1 MKRGPATPLAE
12 LPLLQ
17 LVMYALPSITLQF
30 LFVPMTAL
38 LPAFYAR
45 ELSMSLATV
54 GGVLLA
60 SRMAD
65 LVLDPL
71 IGRLSDGTRTRW
83 GRRKPWMVA
92 GTPVLMLGAVLLF
105 MPLNFGLS
113 PPWYLLVA
121 SMVIYLGGSMLG
133 LAYSAWGA
141 EVVSSYHGRSKVAGM
156 REAFGVFGIV
166 LAASVPAVTA
176 LYGHAV
182 DRFTMGVLGWM
193 IIIITPL
200 TVGLAI
206 RLVPEPAIVE
216 RAPIDWRRQLLGLW
230 ANKPFRVLCIAFIVM
245 NLGSSVATSTLVFFI
260 VHYLRQPEVVGPVLL
275 GSFCSVLAFVPVWVW
290 ISRKIGKHRA
300 AGISLIGAILINA
313 VVALLLQPGDGWWFV
328 AAMVLAG
335 ACSAGY
341 LTLPLGMMG
350 DVIDFDTLRTGQTRG
365 GVYFGIWSFAQKLS
379 PAIAVGIT
387 LPLLTYV
394 GFDPAARGGT
404 AGVEALKYIFALG
417 STPLFL
423 IGALLLMVFPID
435 ARRHGVIRR
444 RLDTQAERRA
454 RDDMSARTE
463 LPGQP

>member
-1 MKRGPATPLAE
+1 MKAAPAGPLAE

-17 LVMYALPSITLQF
+17 LLIYALPSVTLQF

-54 GGVLLA
+54 GGVLLT

-105 MPLNFGLS
+105 MPLSLGLS
-113 PPWYLLVA
+113 PAWYLLVA

-156 REAFGVFGIV
+156 REALGVLGIV

-193 IIIITPL
+193 IIVITPL

-206 RLVPEPAIVE
+206 RFVPEPAIIE
-216 RAPIDWRRQLLGLW
+216 RAAIDWRQQLLGLW
-230 ANKPFRVLCIAFIVM
+230 RNKPFRVLCIAFVVM

-260 VHYLRQPEVVGPVLL
+260 VHYLRQPEIIGPVLL
-275 GSFCSVLAFVPVWVW
+275 GSFGSVLAFVPVWVW
-290 ISRKIGKHRA
+290 ISRRIGKHRA
-300 AGISLIGAILINA
+300 AGISLIAAILINT
-313 VVALLLQPGDGWWFV
+313 VLALLLQPGDGWWFV
-328 AAMVLAG
+328 GAMIVAG
-335 ACSAGY
+335 AASAGY

-350 DVIDFDTLRTGQTRG
+350 DVIDFDALKTGQTRG
-365 GVYFGIWSFAQKLS
+365 GLYFGIWSFAQKIS

-394 GFDPAARGGT
+394 GFDPASKGGT
-404 AGVEALKYIFALG
+404 AGVMALKYIFALG

-423 IGALLLMVFPID
+423 IGALLLMAFPID
-435 ARRHGVIRR
+435 ARRHGIIRR
-444 RLDTQAERRA
+444 RLDGRAERQA
-454 RDDMSARTE
+454 RDGTK
-463 LPGQP
+463 

>member
-1 MKRGPATPLAE
+1 VKAAPAGPLAE

-17 LVMYALPSITLQF
+17 LLIYALPSVTLQF

-105 MPLNFGLS
+105 MPLSLGLS
-113 PPWYLLVA
+113 PAWYLLVA

-156 REAFGVFGIV
+156 REALGVLGIV

-176 LYGHAV
+176 LFGHAV

-193 IIIITPL
+193 IIVITPL

-206 RLVPEPAIVE
+206 RFVPEPAIIE
-216 RAPIDWRRQLLGLW
+216 RPAIDWRQQLLGLW
-230 ANKPFRVLCIAFIVM
+230 RNKPFRVLCIAFVVM

-260 VHYLRQPEVVGPVLL
+260 VHYLRQPEIIGPVLL
-275 GSFCSVLAFVPVWVW
+275 GSFGSVLAFVPVWVW
-290 ISRKIGKHRA
+290 ISRRIGKHRA
-300 AGISLIGAILINA
+300 AGISLIAAILINT
-313 VVALLLQPGDGWWFV
+313 VLALLLQPGDGWWFV
-328 AAMVLAG
+328 GAMIVAG
-335 ACSAGY
+335 AASAGY

-350 DVIDFDTLRTGQTRG
+350 DVIDFDALKTGQTRG
-365 GVYFGIWSFAQKLS
+365 GLYFGIWSFAQKIS

-394 GFDPAARGGT
+394 GFDPASKGGT
-404 AGVEALKYIFALG
+404 AGVMALKYIFALG

-423 IGALLLMVFPID
+423 IGALLLMAFPID
-435 ARRHGVIRR
+435 ARRHGIIRR
-444 RLDTQAERRA
+444 RLDGRAARQA
-454 RDDMSARTE
+454 RDGTK
-463 LPGQP
+463 

>member
-1 MKRGPATPLAE
+1 MTRGPTAPLAE

-17 LVMYALPSITLQF
+17 LVIYALPSVTLQF

-105 MPLNFGLS
+105 MPLSLGLA
-113 PPWYLLVA
+113 PAWYLLVA

-156 REAFGVFGIV
+156 REALGVLGIV

-193 IIIITPL
+193 ILIITPV

-206 RLVPEPAIVE
+206 RFVPEPAILE
-216 RAPIDWRRQLLGLW
+216 RAAINWRQQLLGLW
-230 ANKPFRVLCIAFIVM
+230 RNKPFRVLCIAFVVM

-260 VHYLRQPEVVGPVLL
+260 VHYLRQPEVIGPVLL
-275 GSFCSVLAFVPVWVW
+275 GSFASVLAFVPVWVW
-290 ISRKIGKHRA
+290 ISRRIGKHRA
-300 AGISLIGAILINA
+300 AGISLIAAILINA

-328 AAMVLAG
+328 GAMIVAG
-335 ACSAGY
+335 AASAGY

-350 DVIDFDTLRTGQTRG
+350 DIIDFDALRTGQNRG
-365 GVYFGIWSFAQKLS
+365 GLYFGIWSFAQKIS
-379 PAIAVGIT
+379 PAIAVGVT

-394 GFDPAARGGT
+394 GFDPASKDGT
-404 AGVEALKYIFALG
+404 AGVTALKYIFALG

-423 IGALLLMVFPID
+423 IGALLLMAFPID
-435 ARRHGVIRR
+435 ARRHAIIRR
-444 RLDTQAERRA
+444 RLDSLAERNA
-454 RDDMSARTE
+454 RDDGAE
-463 LPGQP
+463 E